1 MNWDTDILLWING
14 HYTNWLDSVMWVI
27 SKPTTWIP
35 LYVVLVALLAYR
47 YRDWRTMV
55 IVLAAFGIA
64 VGLSDLTCSGVL
76 KPLVCRLRPTH
87 EPAIDP
93 IHLVHGYTGGRYGF
107 CSSHAANSMAVALLF
122 SLLYRKKL
130 ATASLMA
137 WVAIVCY
144 SRMYLG
150 VHYPTDIVAGLA
162 IGALMALW
170 VYLVLSRWQLR
181 VDDVAAQRDGS

>member
-1 MNWDTDILLWING
+1 MLWING
-14 HYTNWLDSVMWVI
+14 HYSEWLDEVMWVI
-27 SKPTTWIP
+27 SSPKTWIP
-35 LYVVLVALLAYR
+35 LYVLLAALLAYR
-47 YRDWRTMV
+47 YRDWRTV
-55 IVLAAFGIA
+55 IIVLAAFGIA
-64 VGLSDLTCSGVL
+64 VGLSDLTCSGVF

-87 EPAIDP
+87 EPALDP

-122 SLLYRKKL
+122 SLLYRNKL

-150 VHYPTDIVAGLA
+150 VHYPTDIVAGLF
-162 IGALMALW
+162 IGSLCAVL
-170 VYLVLSRWQLR
+170 VYLALSRWRLR
-181 VDDVAAQRDGS
+181 AGDADAQQGGS

>member
-14 HYTNWLDSVMWVI
+14 HYADWLDSVMWVI

-55 IVLAAFGIA
+55 LVLAAFGIA

-130 ATASLMA
+130 ATTSLMA

-170 VYLVLSRWQLR
+170 VYLALSRWQLR

>member
-1 MNWDTDILLWING
+1 
-14 HYTNWLDSVMWVI
+14 MWVI
-27 SKPTTWIP
+27 SRPKTWIP
-35 LYVVLVALLAYR
+35 LYVVLAALLAYR
-47 YRDWRTMV
+47 YRDWRTVV

-64 VGLSDLTCSGVL
+64 VGLSDFTCSGVL

-87 EPAIDP
+87 EPALDP
-93 IHLVHGYTGGRYGF
+93 VHLVHGYMGGRYGF

-122 SLLYRKKL
+122 SLLYRNKL

-150 VHYPTDIVAGLA
+150 VHYPTDIVAGLF
-162 IGALMALW
+162 IGALMAVS
-170 VYLVLSRWQLR
+170 VYWALARWRLR
-181 VDDVAAQRDGS
+181 ADDADARQGGS

>member
-14 HYTNWLDSVMWVI
+14 HYADWLDSVMWVI

-47 YRDWRTMV
+47 YRDWRAMV

-64 VGLSDLTCSGVL
+64 VGLSDLICSGVL

-170 VYLVLSRWQLR
+170 VYLALSRWQLR